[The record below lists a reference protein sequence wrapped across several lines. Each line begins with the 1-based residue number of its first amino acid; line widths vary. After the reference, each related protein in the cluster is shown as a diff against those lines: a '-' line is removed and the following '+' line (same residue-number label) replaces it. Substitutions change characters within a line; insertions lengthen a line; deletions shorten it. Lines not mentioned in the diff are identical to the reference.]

1 MRSVS
6 IRIIEFYNFV
16 WLKNK
21 YFTCDEK
28 WFHLIKKIKKKYIY
42 IFGNYDKLLII
53 VDEYSNKQISRDKE
67 LGEI

>member
-1 MRSVS
+1 MKNDF
-6 IRIIEFYNFV
+6 I
-16 WLKNK
+16 WLKK
-21 YFTCDEK
+21 
-28 WFHLIKKIKKKYIY
+28 LKKYIY